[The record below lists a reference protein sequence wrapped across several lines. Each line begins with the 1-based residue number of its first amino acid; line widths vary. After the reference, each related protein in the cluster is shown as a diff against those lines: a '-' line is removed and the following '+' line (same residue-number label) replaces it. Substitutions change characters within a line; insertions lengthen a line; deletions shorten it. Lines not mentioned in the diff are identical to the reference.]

1 MFANLGRRFGFA
13 DSLRAQVGGVTH
25 CVTIV
30 LNFAIALII
39 TCRTAP
45 AMPAE
50 LFPLAAYRIRK
61 RLRDKSATKEN
72 LEFVFE
78 ILKRAEYS
86 D

>member
-1 MFANLGRRFGFA
+1 
-13 DSLRAQVGGVTH
+13 
-25 CVTIV
+25 
-30 LNFAIALII
+30 
-39 TCRTAP
+39 
-45 AMPAE
+45 MPAE